1 MLITNQMFWIAA
13 PIFISFVVLEILA
26 FKRKKQKGYSW
37 RESLATL
44 GVGIGHKLSGLFRF
58 SFITALSSWLWS
70 HRLWDISLDSLWG
83 YPLLFICVEFCY
95 YWYHRCS
102 HTIRWMWASHC
113 VHHSP
118 EEFNILASFRLSWTS
133 MISGDF
139 LFFLPLV
146 WLGFQ
151 PSAIGFMLALNLL
164 YQSWVHTDLLP
175 RVAPID
181 LVLNTPSNHRV
192 HHASNDIYLD
202 KNYGGVLIIFDHLF
216 GTYAK
221 EDDQIVCRY
230 GLVTPI
236 DSVNPFWIAL
246 HEWIAIIRD
255 VSKSQTL
262 REALNYLFA
271 HPGWRPES
279 QTDNNNEL
287 HTLHAA

>member
-1 MLITNQMFWIAA
+1 
-13 PIFISFVVLEILA
+13 
-26 FKRKKQKGYSW
+26 
-37 RESLATL
+37 
-44 GVGIGHKLSGLFRF
+44 
-58 SFITALSSWLWS
+58 
-70 HRLWDISLDSLWG
+70 
-83 YPLLFICVEFCY
+83 
-95 YWYHRCS
+95 
-102 HTIRWMWASHC
+102 MWASHC

-133 MISGDF
+133 VISGDF

-151 PSAIGFMLALNLL
+151 PAAIASMLALNLL

-175 RVAPID
+175 RIPPID

-216 GTYAK
+216 GSYAK
-221 EDDQIVCRY
+221 EDDQIACRY

-262 REALNYLFA
+262 SEALNYLFA
-271 HPGWRPES
+271 QPGWRPEN
-279 QTDNNNEL
+279 QPDENNDL
-287 HTLHAA
+287 HTLSAA